1 MCRDAEKNFMLKKHL
16 ASAWLFKSFKFENES
31 RMSHRNL
38 AILDFKYLQNK
49 KWYWKQAAKMSE

>member
-1 MCRDAEKNFMLKKHL
+1 MLKKQL